1 MNHHMS
7 LQNEPFTAIASGQ
20 KTIEL
25 RLYDKKRQAIN
36 LGDTITFQH
45 ALTGDALSVQVIGLL
60 RYPSFSELI
69 ADFPSQRFGSKDQE
83 AMKSLL
89 QTFYSKEQEARN
101 GVLGIKI
108 KLLSESL

>member
-7 LQNEPFTAIASGQ
+7 LQTEPFNAIKSGM

-25 RLYDKKRQAIN
+25 RLYDEKRQAIN

-45 ALTGDALSVQVIGLL
+45 DSTDDTLSAQVIGLL
-60 RYPSFSELI
+60 RYPTFAELL
-69 ADFPSQRFGSKDQE
+69 ADFPPAVFGSKDHASLE
-83 AMKSLL
+83 SLL
-89 QTFYSKEQEARN
+89 RTFYTKEQEEKC

-108 KLLSESL
+108 RLQS